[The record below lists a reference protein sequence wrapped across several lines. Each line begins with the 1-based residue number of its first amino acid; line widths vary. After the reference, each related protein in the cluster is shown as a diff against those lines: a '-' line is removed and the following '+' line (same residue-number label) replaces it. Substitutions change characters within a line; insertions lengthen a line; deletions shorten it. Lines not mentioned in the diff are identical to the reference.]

1 MYLLI
6 LITIGFLLD
15 LLILTNFELSS
26 NYVVH
31 HNPLVLRIELLL
43 IPFTAFICASGTS
56 LMVFI
61 SMTAVEGLAEGE
73 TDDNGLGDGE
83 ADGETEGEIETLGL

>member
-1 MYLLI
+1 
-6 LITIGFLLD
+6 
-15 LLILTNFELSS
+15 
-26 NYVVH
+26 
-31 HNPLVLRIELLL
+31 
-43 IPFTAFICASGTS
+43 
-56 LMVFI
+56 MVFI